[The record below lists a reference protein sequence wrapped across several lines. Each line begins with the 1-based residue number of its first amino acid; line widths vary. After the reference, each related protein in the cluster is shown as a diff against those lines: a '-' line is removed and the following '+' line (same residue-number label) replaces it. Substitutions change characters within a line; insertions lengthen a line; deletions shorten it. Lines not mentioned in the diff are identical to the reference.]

1 MADRYLRIAKFPRGA
16 VLPLVVALIWSIAS
30 STGIL
35 SGPMAVSPLEVV
47 ATPFVDHSGR
57 ELWMA
62 LIASIA
68 RVLSGGI
75 LGGVIGLVL
84 GYVAGMYRTAAL
96 ALAPTVHTIRQVALF
111 AWIPL
116 LTAWFGNGESTKLV
130 FTALSTFFPLFLATE
145 HGVRQAPVPLVEA
158 AYTLRL
164 KPWTRARKLYLPAA
178 LPSIYVGLQIA
189 VLSAWIG
196 TVGAEYAIGNGLG
209 LGSYIASA
217 RDQFRM
223 DIVLVGVFALAAG
236 GVALSAAVRFATG
249 KVSPWSQE
257 AR

>member
-1 MADRYLRIAKFPRGA
+1 MDPFAYG
-16 VLPLVVALIWSIAS
+16 LVWKRREHKACLHR
-30 STGIL
+30 
-35 SGPMAVSPLEVV
+35 
-47 ATPFVDHSGR
+47 FVD
-57 ELWMA
+57 
-62 LIASIA
+62 
-68 RVLSGGI
+68 VLSP
-75 LGGVIGLVL
+75 V
-84 GYVAGMYRTAAL
+84 
-96 ALAPTVHTIRQVALF
+96 P
-111 AWIPL
+111 
-116 LTAWFGNGESTKLV
+116 GNGTRS
-130 FTALSTFFPLFLATE
+130 
-145 HGVRQAPVPLVEA
+145 QAGPVPLVEA